1 MFDLKNAIHRYLV
14 EHMGKTAG
22 DVAAGGLP
30 HLAGFDLSS
39 RMGLADLF
47 FHEPPDL
54 FSADKE
60 AWKNFAYNEAGP
72 MLSFLAERTSQFVG
86 HMQKG
91 EGFQAVSSLVPVKM
105 YQDAVKAAQLAT
117 TGKQNSLGG
126 QMTKP
131 SALDAAYQLF
141 GLKPASVAE
150 AQEKSTTKVNYNA
163 EVKATRDSIL
173 KAFVAANGADR
184 AAAQARI
191 NAFNKLHPA
200 EAIKPQD
207 QIKMM
212 KYRQQSQSNQP
223 GRDTTLNKMLNY

>member
-1 MFDLKNAIHRYLV
+1 
-14 EHMGKTAG
+14 
-22 DVAAGGLP
+22 
-30 HLAGFDLSS
+30 
-39 RMGLADLF
+39 
-47 FHEPPDL
+47 
-54 FSADKE
+54 
-60 AWKNFAYNEAGP
+60 
-72 MLSFLAERTSQFVG
+72 
-86 HMQKG
+86 MQKG
-91 EGFQAVSSLVPVKM
+91 EAFQAVSSLVPVKM

-150 AQEKSTTKVNYNA
+150 AQEKSTVKVNYNA
-163 EVKATRDSIL
+163 EVKATRESIL
-173 KAFVAANGADR
+173 KAFVAADPGADR

-191 NAFNKLHPA
+191 NQFNKLHPA

-223 GRDTTLNKMLNY
+223 GRDTTLNKMTNY